1 MGDKHKMALKE
12 KDIVNHLCEKWNE
25 YFPELIGCK
34 KEYNYKNSR
43 VDILSSCP
51 VDLYEFGIRSENDKI
66 RYINAAVFVEVK
78 YNNNDRDSLFEI
90 QKHINFR
97 DWYINHGRSYCYIVI
112 ISDNF
117 DEHIAKFMR
126 DNDVIMY
133 KYEIENDDINTFEI
147 KEYE

>member
-1 MGDKHKMALKE
+1 M
-12 KDIVNHLCEKWNE
+12 
-25 YFPELIGCK
+25 
-34 KEYNYKNSR
+34 
-43 VDILSSCP
+43 
-51 VDLYEFGIRSENDKI
+51 
-66 RYINAAVFVEVK
+66 K
-78 YNNNDRDSLFEI
+78 YNNNDRDLLFEI